1 MNDAK
6 LVIFHHIPKTAGTT
20 LREILNRQYG
30 EGQVFETNWYPGERL
45 LAERPFGI
53 YTGKKKPGETWY
65 PGLLTEIAYRYEFF
79 QREAASPIRA
89 IYGFHCEYGLAE
101 YIFQPSETFTF
112 LRHPVDRA
120 LSHYYFTVDVPEGLD
135 EAGLEAHLL
144 ARIEG
149 NLQTKMLSGPHGAG
163 PLPPP
168 EEMLARA
175 KANLK
180 SCAVVGLT
188 ERFDETL
195 MLLKQRF
202 GWRWPFYVRKYVNPN
217 RPKKDV
223 LPPAVL
229 QRIAAEN
236 ELDAALYAYAQELFA
251 QQIQAYGPGL
261 SRTVKLFRLVN
272 SAWGKWQTLRQAVR
286 QGLSHL
292 YHQLSVQGRLAH
304 IIPPGLRPRVRQ
316 SIDEGRLNLEVS
328 LGKLTIG
335 EYDFF
340 ASRWQFRPPFG
351 LVIAEDNLLPRYD
364 ELAAFK
370 IEKAPSVVLLNAKSG
385 QTLLNR
391 KTRQHLNLEEF
402 EPLIWQALVEYGD
415 IGMAQEKL
423 KTQPDADPQ
432 AISRSILLLVG
443 KLTQAGFALV
453 MAPSSSV
460 NDRTRDRQP

>member
-180 SCAVVGLT
+180 SCCSNKGLVGA
-188 ERFDETL
+188 
-195 MLLKQRF
+195 
-202 GWRWPFYVRKYVNPN
+202 GPFMCANTSTPTAPRKMSSP
-217 RPKKDV
+217 RPFCSA
-223 LPPAVL
+223 LPPRMNWTRRCMPMPRNYLPNKSRPTA
-229 QRIAAEN
+229 
-236 ELDAALYAYAQELFA
+236 
-251 QQIQAYGPGL
+251 QAY
-261 SRTVKLFRLVN
+261 
-272 SAWGKWQTLRQAVR
+272 
-286 QGLSHL
+286 
-292 YHQLSVQGRLAH
+292 
-304 IIPPGLRPRVRQ
+304 
-316 SIDEGRLNLEVS
+316 LE
-328 LGKLTIG
+328 
-335 EYDFF
+335 
-340 ASRWQFRPPFG
+340 R
-351 LVIAEDNLLPRYD
+351 
-364 ELAAFK
+364 
-370 IEKAPSVVLLNAKSG
+370 
-385 QTLLNR
+385 
-391 KTRQHLNLEEF
+391 
-402 EPLIWQALVEYGD
+402 
-415 IGMAQEKL
+415 
-423 KTQPDADPQ
+423 
-432 AISRSILLLVG
+432 
-443 KLTQAGFALV
+443 
-453 MAPSSSV
+453 
-460 NDRTRDRQP
+460 